1 MSPLPRLSSL
11 LRNLFRK
18 DRVERD
24 LDSEVSAYL
33 DQLVEEK
40 ISAGM
45 APEQARRAA
54 RIEVG
59 GREQVKEQVRAVR
72 AGALLEQLVQDIRY
86 GAGQLL
92 RSPGFMLVAVVT
104 LALGIGANTV
114 VFSVVNAVLLQPLPF
129 PRSERLVLVWETDV
143 RRPGEPNIV
152 SWPNYEDWKGQNRV
166 FQSIGVFDSAGR
178 GYNLSGADEP
188 EQVFG
193 VYADMKHWGL
203 DAQAQPEFL
212 RPYMQAAWPSMDIAV
227 RTAAAPEGYR
237 RAILKALA
245 EIEPGQPVSGV
256 QTMEEVVSDSV

>member
-59 GREQVKEQVRAVR
+59 GPEQVKEQVRAVR
-72 AGALLEQLVQDIRY
+72 AGAR
-86 GAGQLL
+86 QLL

-152 SWPNYEDWKGQNRV
+152 S
-166 FQSIGVFDSAGR
+166 
-178 GYNLSGADEP
+178 L
-188 EQVFG
+188 
-193 VYADMKHWGL
+193 
-203 DAQAQPEFL
+203 
-212 RPYMQAAWPSMDIAV
+212 
-227 RTAAAPEGYR
+227 
-237 RAILKALA
+237 
-245 EIEPGQPVSGV
+245 
-256 QTMEEVVSDSV
+256 